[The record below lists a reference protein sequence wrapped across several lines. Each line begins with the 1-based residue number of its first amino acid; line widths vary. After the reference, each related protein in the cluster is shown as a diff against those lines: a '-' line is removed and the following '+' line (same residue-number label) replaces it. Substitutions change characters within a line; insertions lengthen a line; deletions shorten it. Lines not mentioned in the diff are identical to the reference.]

1 MKKWIAMLLAVMML
15 VLPLAGLAEAPEELM
30 DKALDDGLTLETTV
44 SFSAGNLPFGEE
56 INTPVADLLNA
67 LSFYHLEN
75 ENDQSVFAVRLSGE
89 DALRV
94 ETQMD
99 VDDRDY
105 FKFNWLGD
113 SVLSFNESELETTMK
128 RIVEVFAAAMGMD
141 KENLQSVLSGAV
153 NTDMDV
159 DDALD
164 LDDMDAQPLMD
175 FIASL
180 SERAETADVTEQ
192 PADCDPAVK
201 AITITIT
208 AEDLAQFYEIL
219 FTMVRSNEELM
230 SVLSTYGNA
239 TLNGESMTVEEMMDQ
254 LPAQIRERKDQ
265 IPDIPLVLY
274 LDADNGLVKMT
285 ESMTMAVDDSE
296 PVTAEFIVNRNTAE
310 IGVTYDA
317 TLTAVQGTDNNVMVK
332 VSVLTD
338 SKTTDDVSMA
348 VYALGSEQEDAEM
361 FRLSYAAQK
370 NYAADKAERHSTVTL
385 RFRPEVN
392 AEALELTLQNDTTAA
407 YDGKAFSK
415 SAEHKL
421 YLSNESDPLV
431 TMTRTT
437 ATVDAPASLA
447 NGEVVTPGT
456 MDDADFQ
463 TWLNGALTNLTSGA
477 TKALRL
483 LPASVLQVILSL
495 ANGN

>member
-1 MKKWIAMLLAVMML
+1 MKKLIALLLAVVMVM
-15 VLPLAGLAEAPEELM
+15 GLAACGSKTTTETKAPTEAKVDTPATEAKTDAPAAAGSVYYLNFKPEF
-30 DKALDDGLTLETTV
+30 DQALQGLAASYTEKTGVPVKVVTAA
-44 SFSAGNLPFGEE
+44 SGDYS
-56 INTPVADLLNA
+56 NTLNA
-67 LSFYHLEN
+67 QMGKDGAPTIYN
-75 ENDQSVFAVRLSGE
+75 IGNMSGLKDWDE
-89 DALRV
+89 
-94 ETQMD
+94 
-99 VDDRDY
+99 Y
-105 FKFNWLGD
+105 
-113 SVLSFNESELETTMK
+113 
-128 RIVEVFAAAMGMD
+128 
-141 KENLQSVLSGAV
+141 
-153 NTDMDV
+153 
-159 DDALD
+159 ALD
-164 LDDMDAQPLMD
+164 LTGTALAGELATNDFNLYNEAGELKAMGYCYESFGIIVNTKLLADAGHSLDEIKD
-175 FIASL
+175 FASL
-180 SERAETADVTEQ
+180 KAVADDIHARAAELGFDAFSSAGLDGSSSWRFSGHLANMPLYYEFRDDGVTEQ

-265 IPDIPLVLY
+265 IPDIPLVIY

-296 PVTAEFIVNRNTAE
+296 PVTAEFVVNRNTAE

-385 RFRPEVN
+385 RFRV
-392 AEALELTLQNDTTAA
+392 
-407 YDGKAFSK
+407 GGVMKK
-415 SAEHKL
+415 RVVKL
-421 YLSNESDPLV
+421 YLGDEAVVSRKRPVMAPGEMEELKLTKDMLDAHPGL
-431 TMTRTT
+431 TRIHI
-437 ATVDAPASLA
+437 TVEEA
-447 NGEVVTPGT
+447 
-456 MDDADFQ
+456 
-463 TWLNGALTNLTSGA
+463 
-477 TKALRL
+477 
-483 LPASVLQVILSL
+483 
-495 ANGN
+495 

>member
-30 DKALDDGLTLETTV
+30 DKALDDGLTLETAV
-44 SFSAGNLPFGEE
+44 SFSAGNLPFGDE
-56 INTPVADLLNA
+56 INAPVADLLNA

-128 RIVEVFAAAMGMD
+128 RIAEVFAAAMGMD
-141 KENLQSVLSGAV
+141 KESLQSVLSGAV
-153 NTDMDV
+153 NADMDV

-230 SVLSTYGNA
+230 SVLSTYGSA
-239 TLNGESMTVEEMMDQ
+239 TLNGESMTVEEMMDRF
-254 LPAQIRERKDQ
+254 PAQIREHKDQ
-265 IPDIPLVLY
+265 IPDIPLAIY

-296 PVTAEFIVNRNTAE
+296 PVTAEFVVNRNTAE

-317 TLTAVQGTDNNVMVK
+317 TLTAVQGTDSNVMVK

-348 VYALGSEQEDAEM
+348 VYALGSEQADTEM

-385 RFRPEVN
+385 RFRPEVD
-392 AEALELTLQNDTTAA
+392 AEALELTLKNDTTAA

-421 YLSNESDPLV
+421 YLSDESDPLV

-447 NGEVVTPGT
+447 NGEAVTPGT

-483 LPASVLQVILSL
+483 LPASVLQVILRL